1 MPSSFPWNPAPHGGR
16 SLAKLLEEQQEPF
29 LLEVYLMEN
38 GCSGRMIASQSKP
51 FCWPL
56 NLCKRL
62 RIRQTRQGGT
72 TAIFLKRT
80 LTRFIYSK
88 TATIEHRRLSFSSCF
103 SEESKHQLSPV
114 SILEL
119 YSADS
124 SPFHNHIKH
133 ECRSTSSMDAGL
145 NKVNITFE
153 VIHQN
158 SKSHNYAEKRNKFS
172 KRRIRIRPALDC
184 VRKAKEKMWS
194 SYGIQSSAD
203 LIKKAMNE
211 LILSWERQKGD
222 VNNLVS
228 DFSSWKEWNQ
238 FKPPQVREIG
248 FIIEAAI
255 FDDLSEELVLDML
268 ALQ

>member
-62 RIRQTRQGGT
+62 RIRQTSRQEGI
-72 TAIFLKRT
+72 TAVFLKRT
-80 LTRFIYSK
+80 LARFIYSK

-119 YSADS
+119 YSAES
-124 SPFHNHIKH
+124 SPFHNH
-133 ECRSTSSMDAGL
+133 ST
-145 NKVNITFE
+145 I
-153 VIHQN
+153 I
-158 SKSHNYAEKRNKFS
+158 NYVS
-172 KRRIRIRPALDC
+172 LY
-184 VRKAKEKMWS
+184 AKD
-194 SYGIQSSAD
+194 Q
-203 LIKKAMNE
+203 
-211 LILSWERQKGD
+211 
-222 VNNLVS
+222 
-228 DFSSWKEWNQ
+228 
-238 FKPPQVREIG
+238 
-248 FIIEAAI
+248 
-255 FDDLSEELVLDML
+255 
-268 ALQ
+268 